1 MSSFDEI
8 YKSGPVIAI
17 TRNPGVIWQIESS
30 SESIWRV
37 GLSHTHLPV
46 DLLSLVPN
54 DDHDIITR
62 KIGAAILQ
70 QRPDVILRYRIGTGR
85 QVRWV
90 EDYCSFT
97 YDESGQ
103 VQSASS
109 LLWVTT
115 LPLEWHLLS
124 KGVEAWNLLTS
135 KLRHD
140 MLNQLTA
147 ILGYLELSADMISDP
162 MLVDFAG
169 KEQNAA
175 ERIREKLI
183 FTREFQ
189 KIGLTETEWIKLPS
203 LLAEVV
209 RESGCNRI
217 EVTTDIGEVRIFVD
231 KIFKQALI
239 RLFENIPIH
248 APSASMIHIQ
258 FIPAPSGGTLVIQDN
273 GPGIPP
279 DQKIRIFEVGFGTGD
294 GFGLFLTE
302 KILGIFNI
310 QINET
315 GVFGSGA
322 RFELTIPGDIL
333 EFQ

>member
-1 MSSFDEI
+1 MSSFDEL

-30 SESIWRV
+30 SESIGRV
-37 GLSHTHLPV
+37 GLSHTQVPI
-46 DLLSLVPN
+46 DLLSFVPT

-70 QRPDVILRYRIGTGR
+70 QRPNVILRYRIGIGR

-97 YDESGQ
+97 YDVSGQ
-103 VQSASS
+103 VQTASS

-162 MLVDFAG
+162 MLADFAG

-189 KIGLTETEWIKLPS
+189 KIGLTETEWVNLSS
-203 LLAEVV
+203 LLAEII
-209 RESGCNRI
+209 RESGCNRV
-217 EVTTDIGEVRIFVD
+217 EVLSDVGGVRIFAD

-239 RLFENIPIH
+239 RLFENIPVH
-248 APSASMIHIQ
+248 APSASKIQIQ
-258 FIPAPSGGTLVIQDN
+258 FFPTASGGTLVIQDN
-273 GPGIPP
+273 GQGIPP
-279 DQKIRIFEVGFGTGD
+279 EQKNRIFELGFGTGD

-310 QINET
+310 QISET
-315 GVFGSGA
+315 GIAGSGA
-322 RFELTIPGDIL
+322 RFELVIPGDIL
-333 EFQ
+333 EIQ